1 LGGGGGGV
9 GGGGPVGCGRG
20 WEGDEARQDHP
31 TGYGSGPRAGIDRGP
46 RVGRGL
52 LCFQVLCSASA
63 RAQLRASENDQSD
76 SGRKAREDRGGKR
89 LLACSAVRSHNHRS
103 AGQATAVKIDGAKA
117 RSALDLGH
125 VVYEAKI
132 PLSHGYET
140 GRCSNDLLGL
150 VHDCVAPT
158 RRSARKGPRWRG
170 AARTHGSRGDAG
182 IHAVRPRPRPHHHA
196 GADLR
201 GAPYIPSAR
210 WIKDVSIKLMLHGP
224 SKTHNA
230 ARSSTQGFKNRSIF
244 TIISDFY
251 RYRHRLKSVFS

>member
-1 LGGGGGGV
+1 MAGLCAGQRRRTGRWVGV
-9 GGGGPVGCGRG
+9 GLWGVAEDRRETRP
-20 WEGDEARQDHP
+20 AR
-31 TGYGSGPRAGIDRGP
+31 TATTTKVCGYGSGPRAGIDRGP

-132 PLSHGYET
+132 PLSHGDET

-182 IHAVRPRPRPHHHA
+182 IHAVRPRPHHHA

-201 GAPYIPSAR
+201 GAPYITSVR
-210 WIKDVSIKLMLHGP
+210 WIKYVSIKLILHGP

-230 ARSSTQGFKNRSIF
+230 ARSST
-244 TIISDFY
+244 
-251 RYRHRLKSVFS
+251 